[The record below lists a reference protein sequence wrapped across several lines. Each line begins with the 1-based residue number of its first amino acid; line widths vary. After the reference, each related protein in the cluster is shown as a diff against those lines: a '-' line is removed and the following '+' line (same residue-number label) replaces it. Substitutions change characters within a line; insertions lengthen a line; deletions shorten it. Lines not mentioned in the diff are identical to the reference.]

1 MKLSIV
7 DRLLIRKIMRV
18 PDIGDVVVE
27 FQSEEQ
33 FNDFAH
39 FLKFIPTV
47 IEFSD
52 DNN

>member
-1 MKLSIV
+1 MKLLLIEWW
-7 DRLLIRKIMRV
+7 LIRKIMRV
-18 PDIGDVVVE
+18 PDIGDVIVE
-27 FQSEEQ
+27 FQCEEQ

-52 DNN
+52 ENN